1 MLRDMKLI
9 EKEVADAELDQF
21 IRVNGYENRDREQLR
36 DILIISRIY
45 DRNFERLLSAQ
56 NTSKKNIYK
65 FIEKRLEEVSTKLRE
80 LALISVKVST
90 NPSRTKKGA

>member
-65 FIEKRLEEVSTKLRE
+65 FIEKRLEEVSIKLRE